1 MAEKLKNKVAI
12 VTGGGSGI
20 GQAIAER
27 FAREGAK
34 VLIVGRRESKLQ
46 EVAAENGSISYVV
59 GDLTKTETVTQ
70 VIKAIKDRYNGQLD
84 ILVNNAGWCPVQSI
98 KDVTLADYD
107 TAFSL
112 DVRSLVD
119 MTIQSLPLL
128 IQSKGNMINLSTI
141 GVTHRNYNL
150 SMYIGAKSA
159 VENFT
164 RCWALDLAADG
175 VRVNAIAPGP
185 IRTDIWNVTNL
196 SDEDAKEHEKRITG
210 NNPMQRFGEPEEVA
224 NAALFLASN
233 EASFISGAVIA
244 VDGADGAF

>member
-1 MAEKLKNKVAI
+1 MA
-12 VTGGGSGI
+12 
-20 GQAIAER
+20 
-27 FAREGAK
+27 
-34 VLIVGRRESKLQ
+34 
-46 EVAAENGSISYVV
+46 
-59 GDLTKTETVTQ
+59 GDLTKTESVTRVIDTVKEQ
-70 VIKAIKDRYNGQLD
+70 FGRQLD

-141 GVTHRNYNL
+141 GVIHRNYNL

-185 IRTDIWNVTNL
+185 IRTDIWNITNL

-224 NAALFLASN
+224 NAALFLASD

-244 VDGADGAF
+244 VDGAGGAF

>member
-1 MAEKLKNKVAI
+1 MAEKLKNKVAV

-20 GQAIAER
+20 GRAIAER
-27 FAREGAK
+27 FAQEGAK

-46 EVAAENGSISYVV
+46 EVAAENSSISYVA
-59 GDLTKTETVTQ
+59 GDLTKTETVTR
-70 VIKAIKDRYNGQLD
+70 VINAVKERYNGQLD

-112 DVRSLVD
+112 DVCSLVD
-119 MTIQSLPLL
+119 MTIQTLPLL

-196 SDEDAKEHEKRITG
+196 SEEDAKEHEKRITG

-224 NAALFLASN
+224 NAALFLASD

>member
-1 MAEKLKNKVAI
+1 MAV

-20 GQAIAER
+20 GRAIAER
-27 FAREGAK
+27 FAQEGAK
-34 VLIVGRRESKLQ
+34 VLIVGRQESKLQ
-46 EVAAENGSISYVV
+46 EVAAENSNISYVA
-59 GDLTKTETVTQ
+59 GDLTKTESVTRVIDTV
-70 VIKAIKDRYNGQLD
+70 KERFGGQLD

-185 IRTDIWNVTNL
+185 IRTDIWNITNL
-196 SDEDAKEHEKRITG
+196 SDEDAKEHEKHITG
-210 NNPMQRFGEPEEVA
+210 NNPMQRLGSRRKSPMPRCSWRRTRPA
-224 NAALFLASN
+224 SSAARS
-233 EASFISGAVIA
+233 SP
-244 VDGADGAF
+244 

>member
-244 VDGADGAF
+244 VDGADGVF

>member
-1 MAEKLKNKVAI
+1 MAGKLENKVAI

-20 GQAIAER
+20 GRSIAER
-27 FAREGAK
+27 YAQEGAK
-34 VLIVGRRESKLQ
+34 VLIVGRREAKLQ
-46 EVAAENGSISYVV
+46 EVAAEDNNISYVA

-70 VIKAIKDRYNGQLD
+70 VIEAVKERFGGQLD

-98 KDVTLADYD
+98 KEVTLADYD
-107 TAFSL
+107 KAFSL

-119 MTIQSLPLL
+119 MTIQALPLL
-128 IQSKGNMINLSTI
+128 LRSKGTIINLSTI

-175 VRVNAIAPGP
+175 IRVNAIAPGP
-185 IRTDIWNVTNL
+185 IRTEIWNVTNL

-224 NAALFLASN
+224 SAALFLASD
-233 EASFISGAVIA
+233 EASFISGSIMA

>member
-46 EVAAENGSISYVV
+46 EVVAENGSISYVV

>member
-1 MAEKLKNKVAI
+1 MV
-12 VTGGGSGI
+12 
-20 GQAIAER
+20 
-27 FAREGAK
+27 
-34 VLIVGRRESKLQ
+34 
-46 EVAAENGSISYVV
+46 
-59 GDLTKTETVTQ
+59 
-70 VIKAIKDRYNGQLD
+70 
-84 ILVNNAGWCPVQSI
+84 
-98 KDVTLADYD
+98 ADYD

-128 IQSKGNMINLSTI
+128 IKSKGNMINLSTI

-196 SDEDAKEHEKRITG
+196 SEEDAKEHKKCITC
-210 NNPMQRFGEPEEVA
+210 NNPMQWFGEPEEVA
-224 NAALFLASN
+224 NAALFLASD
-233 EASFISGAVIA
+233 EAGFISGAVIA
-244 VDGADGAF
+244 VNSLTVRFRQSLYRFSNSLRPCKGRVHRGEFLSSLASRYIKGRNQKRLRPFHCAEQAL